1 VIEHF
6 LVSRILKW
14 AASDI
19 LKALSHL
26 NGYTVAATNTEIITE
41 PFRSHKQK
49 LIKVL
54 SSDVSSKET
63 G

>member
-1 VIEHF
+1 M
-6 LVSRILKW
+6 ILKW
-14 AASDI
+14 AVSDI

-41 PFRSHKQK
+41 PFRSDKQK